1 MRSGRGFRTVEST
14 RKTDIVGIAMKRA
27 WIGALVAGLMPLAAP
42 ASAATVSYTFTGT
55 TMNAAYLFGHP
66 DPVEAPLPFTF
77 SLYFDYNLPPT
88 ADGRTSDVLPDD
100 PRDSYTI
107 GGQRAFYQGLGG
119 FVDTSISGI
128 TGLREL
134 RVSGDTIVDYGF
146 FKARSGYQ
154 LIVNSAAFTAD
165 YTLPG
170 VYTDANAQLNLLTGY
185 NVSFIQTIIPITGA
199 TDSRTT
205 YLHLDK
211 LVVMNS
217 DYPPLVPTVPLPAS
231 LPLLGTAL
239 AVLGF
244 MGSGMRRAAIVRADR
259 VICA

>member
-1 MRSGRGFRTVEST
+1 MDAIRSGIPYRRVNTENRYCGDRDEKSMDWRLGRGIDAARCA
-14 RKTDIVGIAMKRA
+14 GIGGDRQLYVH
-27 WIGALVAGLMPLAAP
+27 GNHHERGL
-42 ASAATVSYTFTGT
+42 SFW
-55 TMNAAYLFGHP
+55 
-66 DPVEAPLPFTF
+66 
-77 SLYFDYNLPPT
+77 
-88 ADGRTSDVLPDD
+88 TS
-100 PRDSYTI
+100 RS

>member
-1 MRSGRGFRTVEST
+1 MS
-14 RKTDIVGIAMKRA
+14 
-27 WIGALVAGLMPLAAP
+27 ALAAGLMLLAGP

-88 ADGRTSDVLPDD
+88 ADGRTRDVLPDD
-100 PRDSYTI
+100 SRDSYTI

-119 FVDTSISGI
+119 FVDSSIVDRN

-134 RVSGDTIVDYGF
+134 QVSGDTFVDYGF

-154 LIVNSAAFTAD
+154 FVVRSPAFTAD

-170 VYTDANAQLNLLTGY
+170 VYTDANAQLNVLTGY
-185 NVSFIQTIIPITGA
+185 NTSLIQTIIPTTGA
-199 TDSRTT
+199 TDSRIT

-211 LVVMNS
+211 LVVTNS
-217 DYPPLVPTVPLPAS
+217 DYPPLAPPTVPLPAS
-231 LPLLGTAL
+231 LPLFGTAFT
-239 AVLGF
+239 VLGF
-244 MGSGMRRAAIVRADR
+244 IGFGKRRAAIVPADR